1 MCRGGLALGTTWRSA
16 ALLMKVF
23 VLEVQSLNHQAEL
36 VSLVSPVARKTVLT
50 DVIRGEATDLGF
62 GDFEGSL
69 VVDVLVVSRAKVI
82 DDGDG
87 LSHEV
92 HHVLRVRAGHVVLS
106 EDLADALAEDE
117 AHVGDGVLVSK
128 NGANFCCGM
137 TCLGQVKNEGLNCIF
152 VSV

>member
-1 MCRGGLALGTTWRSA
+1 MRRGGLALGTTWRSA

-92 HHVLRVRAGHVVLS
+92 HHVLRVRTGHVVLS
-106 EDLADALAEDE
+106 EDLANSLSEHKAN
-117 AHVGDGVLVSK
+117 VRNGVLVAED
-128 NGANFCCGM
+128 GADFSGGVPGLC
-137 TCLGQVKNEGLNCIF
+137 QVENE
-152 VSV
+152 